1 MLPQTPI
8 SVIPLHERGRF
19 VEKQGIC
26 RAGVRGDVV
35 PEQYRVVEDGL
46 CTGRGVKGNVAR
58 LLALQ
63 HCIYGG
69 DQPVGIFV
77 LAVYVT
83 PDHAAALEPGRAQ
96 REQRYG
102 RTGDDLE
109 RVGHNFVTP

>member
-1 MLPQTPI
+1 M
-8 SVIPLHERGRF
+8 
-19 VEKQGIC
+19 
-26 RAGVRGDVV
+26 

-83 PDHAAALEPGRAQ
+83 PDHTAALEPGRAQ

>member
-1 MLPQTPI
+1 M
-8 SVIPLHERGRF
+8 
-19 VEKQGIC
+19 
-26 RAGVRGDVV
+26 

-58 LLALQ
+58 LLTLQ

-83 PDHAAALEPGRAQ
+83 PDHAAALESGRAQ

-102 RTGDDLE
+102 RTGDDLDAP
-109 RVGHNFVTP
+109 TPKNEYTSQSRLLHLLKSLPYWN